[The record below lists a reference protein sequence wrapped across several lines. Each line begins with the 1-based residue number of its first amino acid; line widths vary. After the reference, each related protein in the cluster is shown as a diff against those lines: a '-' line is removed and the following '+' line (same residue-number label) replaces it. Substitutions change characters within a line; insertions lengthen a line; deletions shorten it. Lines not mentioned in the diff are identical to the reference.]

1 PLDPL
6 AGCDWDGWIAPGEA
20 PAVADPAHGR
30 LWTANARVVDD
41 EALRLVGDGGYALGA
56 RQQQI
61 RDRLFA
67 RGRFDEADLLDLQ
80 LDDRALFMERWWML
94 LREVLEAP
102 AVADDDLLR
111 ALSDA
116 SAVWNGRAAVDSASY
131 RMARAFRLQVHEVLL
146 ERLFAAA

>member
-1 PLDPL
+1 
-6 AGCDWDGWIAPGEA
+6 
-20 PAVADPAHGR
+20 
-30 LWTANARVVDD
+30 
-41 EALRLVGDGGYALGA
+41 
-56 RQQQI
+56 
-61 RDRLFA
+61 
-67 RGRFDEADLLDLQ
+67 RFDEADLLDLQ

-146 ERLFAAA
+146 ERLFAAAKQALGDAFAAPTLPQFEGVAWALLEARPSSWPEGRPLDWD